1 MSRTVQRK
9 TSTVDTSAVIGQNAS
24 NLSSKPVMNQ
34 SVNVNIN
41 PKLDPYNAIIQ
52 EESPS
57 VQEKAQDD
65 SMIEVYKKLMNI
77 YKNALLDDPQ
87 LTLNLI
93 DQSGKIIL
101 RSSDLVDIIA
111 HCCDVNKSC
120 VKITYYVDEDLTC
133 CCSIA
138 SKINPVKEIQ
148 SIQIFKNNQNLD
160 LMINFNG
167 VYNQINDEFKI
178 SLQRVLVS
186 VQPIAYV

>member
-1 MSRTVQRK
+1 
-9 TSTVDTSAVIGQNAS
+9 
-24 NLSSKPVMNQ
+24 
-34 SVNVNIN
+34 
-41 PKLDPYNAIIQ
+41 
-52 EESPS
+52 
-57 VQEKAQDD
+57 
-65 SMIEVYKKLMNI
+65 MNI